1 MGILFRFRLNLYKN
15 FLTAIAFCYFKLS
28 FIANSYFMTPAEKRI
43 VLVTGATGGLGTAMC
58 KKLYDDGYTVV
69 ANYRNE
75 TKAKEWKEAL
85 HKEGYDIAIAY
96 GDVADYESCGQ
107 MIDSISKEIGNVD
120 VLVNNAGIT
129 KDGAFRKMT
138 YENWRAVLST
148 NLDSVFNCTR
158 HVINPMIEK
167 GFGRIIN
174 ISSVNGQRGQF
185 GQANYSA
192 AKAGMHGFTKTLAME
207 VANKGITVNT
217 ISPGYIG
224 TDMVMAVKEEVRNQ
238 IIAQIPV
245 GRLGGTE
252 EVAYLVS
259 FLASS
264 HASYITG
271 ANLSINGGQHVY

>member
-1 MGILFRFRLNLYKN
+1 M
-15 FLTAIAFCYFKLS
+15 TAS
-28 FIANSYFMTPAEKRI
+28 EKKV

-58 KKLYDDGYTVV
+58 KKLYDDGYDVV

-75 TKAKEWKEAL
+75 EKAKEWQAKL
-85 HKEGYDIAIAY
+85 HEEGYDIAIYYA
-96 GDVADYESCGQ
+96 DVADFESCGQ
-107 MIDSISKEIGNVD
+107 MIDKIVGDKGHVD

-138 YENWRAVLST
+138 YENWKVVMAT

-158 HVINPMIEK
+158 HVINPMIDR

-207 VANKGITVNT
+207 VANKGVTVNT

-224 TDMVMAVKEEVRNQ
+224 TDMVMAVKEEIRNQ
-238 IIAQIPV
+238 IIAQIPM

-252 EVAYLVS
+252 EVAHLVS
-259 FLASS
+259 FLASPD
-264 HASYITG
+264 ASFITG